1 MLLWGCAAALRCAA
15 SHARPAVLPPARTW
29 REQPLRL
36 CNPAIRFHA
45 GCTSSRRCSHC
56 CTSNASSAAV
66 EVRCFLQLPGCRPR
80 SPPLPPQHK
89 AVVAALLPGRGC
101 CAQRRTPLHPYIAA
115 RAHPATC
122 STACRR
128 TGSPSMAQASCRSR
142 MALASTMFRTMKR
155 LMALSL
161 GTMAAEDSQRTRF
174 TWPAEASPRDPL
186 STPPMSVGAQQRG
199 RNAEGRPAGAMQSI
213 APRPCLLRPEFL
225 RFLLM
230 AAVLR
235 RS

>member
-1 MLLWGCAAALRCAA
+1 MRACVGAVAPGALQQHCPLSCWATRIRSVLKLQCCSGAAPRRCAA

-122 STACRR
+122 SRHVAELAHRR
-128 TGSPSMAQASCRSR
+128 WRR
-142 MALASTMFRTMKR
+142 
-155 LMALSL
+155 
-161 GTMAAEDSQRTRF
+161 
-174 TWPAEASPRDPL
+174 
-186 STPPMSVGAQQRG
+186 
-199 RNAEGRPAGAMQSI
+199 RPADHGWRW
-213 APRPCLLRPEFL
+213 RPPCSAR
-225 RFLLM
+225 
-230 AAVLR
+230 
-235 RS
+235 